1 MSLNGNQERT
11 DIKPCAGSCPDDI
24 KLTFPKAAAIDLR
37 RVWL

>member
-1 MSLNGNQERT
+1 MSLNDNQART
-11 DIKPCAGSCPDDI
+11 DIKPCAGGCPDDT